1 MNTPADLRAQH
12 RTQARHRWR
21 YSQRREG
28 IEVLAES
35 LLSDALGDV
44 FGRWCLQI
52 GACQRNLGERAG
64 TLRRVACAPW
74 SRSEGDLVADDC
86 MLPLASDSC
95 DAVILAFALE
105 FSTRPHRLVREAERV
120 LNDRGVLVVLGQ
132 SPLGVAAWPR
142 LLGLSGRAL
151 PRGAGLVRPGRLQDW
166 LDLLDFEV
174 EQKLGFAAGW
184 PWRGQARWTPAVP
197 LADCYALV
205 ARKRVAPIT
214 PLRVPLR
221 RPRAAAAPGGVVAR
235 NFRKRWERET
245 S

>member
-1 MNTPADLRAQH
+1 MNTPAEMRAQ
-12 RTQARHRWR
+12 RRAQARHRWR
-21 YSQRREG
+21 YSQRRERL
-28 IEVLAES
+28 EALAEA

-74 SRSEGDLVADDC
+74 SRNEGDLVADEC

-95 DAVILAFALE
+95 DAVVLAFALE

-120 LNDRGVLVVLGQ
+120 LNDRGVLIVLGQ
-132 SPLGVAAWPR
+132 SPLGLAAWPR

-151 PRGAGLVRPGRLQDW
+151 PRGTGLVRPGRLSDW

-184 PWRGQARWTPAVP
+184 PWRGRARWMPAAP
-197 LADCYALV
+197 LADCYALI

-221 RPRAAAAPGGVVAR
+221 RPRAAAAPGGVVAG
-235 NFRKRWERET
+235 NFRKRWERE
-245 S
+245 SS